1 MGSIFYIL
9 KRVILFLTILYPM
22 RFLLFLLTGVVYT
35 SGIRAQLP
43 ARPFPQHVIY
53 HAGVIKPSHITQRQ
67 MDDSVRSFYTA
78 WKERYINDDCGE
90 GQYYVWYE
98 LPGKQCVSEGQ
109 GYGMIIVAMMAG
121 FDSSAKTTYDG
132 LF

>member
-9 KRVILFLTILYPM
+9 KQVILFLTIFYPM

-43 ARPFPQHVIY
+43 AKPFPQHVQY
-53 HAGVIKPSHITQRQ
+53 HVGVIKPSHITQRQ
-67 MDDSVRSFYTA
+67 MDDSVRSFYAA
-78 WKERYINDDCGE
+78 WKKRYIHGNCGE
-90 GQYYVWYE
+90 GQYYTWFD
-98 LPGKQCVSEGQ
+98 LPGSKQCVSEGQ

-121 FDSSAKTTYDG
+121 FDASAKTSYDG
-132 LF
+132 